1 MAENAVP
8 ATEVKSLET
17 LQQELAAKR
26 ADLLEAQRGHRAG
39 ELANPRILGVYRPLH
54 AEVPRQES
62 RQIPTQGR
70 RRTLG
75 GPQPRYGHLLIFH
88 HTQIPACT
96 KASGDFFT
104 ICTKGT
110 R

>member
-39 ELANPRILGVYRPLH
+39 ELANPRIRGVYRREI
-54 AEVPRQES
+54 A
-62 RQIPTQGR
+62 QILTEINQR
-70 RRTLG
+70 
-75 GPQPRYGHLLIFH
+75 
-88 HTQIPACT
+88 
-96 KASGDFFT
+96 
-104 ICTKGT
+104 KGT
-110 R
+110 N

>member
-39 ELANPRILGVYRPLH
+39 ELANSRILGVHRREI
-54 AEVPRQES
+54 A
-62 RQIPTQGR
+62 QILTEINQR
-70 RRTLG
+70 
-75 GPQPRYGHLLIFH
+75 
-88 HTQIPACT
+88 
-96 KASGDFFT
+96 
-104 ICTKGT
+104 KGT
-110 R
+110 N